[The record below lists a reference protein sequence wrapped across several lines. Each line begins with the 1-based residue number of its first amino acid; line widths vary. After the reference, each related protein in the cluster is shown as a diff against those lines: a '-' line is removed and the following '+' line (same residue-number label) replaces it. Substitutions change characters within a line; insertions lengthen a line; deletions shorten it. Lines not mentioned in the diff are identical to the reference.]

1 MALLQHTIRLAGLS
15 LRTHIMAPRSV
26 ALPIF
31 VHSLQVRGG
40 WCGAARGCERARV
53 CVRQKGGKRIFA
65 RTHPHARTRAHSRLL
80 QMRGES
86 VAFMSTKRR
95 RQGATKDSGAP
106 PATPSVVKAA
116 TTAPVPDA
124 GASIASQFH
133 EDPADLR
140 PTNLRNMVNP
150 FISARP
156 GRLT

>member
-1 MALLQHTIRLAGLS
+1 M
-15 LRTHIMAPRSV
+15 
-26 ALPIF
+26 
-31 VHSLQVRGG
+31 
-40 WCGAARGCERARV
+40 
-53 CVRQKGGKRIFA
+53 GGKRIFA

-95 RQGATKDSGAP
+95 RQDATKDSGAP

-116 TTAPVPDA
+116 TTASVPDA

-156 GRLT
+156 GRLTEADGDAPDDGGSGHPVDTTGGLVRQMVEGEAVSVSQAATAAAATKPPAPESS